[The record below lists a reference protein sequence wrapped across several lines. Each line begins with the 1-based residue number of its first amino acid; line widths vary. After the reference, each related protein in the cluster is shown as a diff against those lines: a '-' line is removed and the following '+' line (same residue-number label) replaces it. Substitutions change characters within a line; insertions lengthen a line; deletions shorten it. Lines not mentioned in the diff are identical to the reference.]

1 MAPWHDVLAAD
12 AIESGR
18 AIVVALPDRRILI
31 ARTQDGQLWAIDD
44 TCSHDGGPLG
54 EGHVFGHE
62 VECPRHGACF
72 DVRTGEALTLPAT
85 QPVRTY
91 PVRVDNGRIW
101 VETP

>member
-1 MAPWHDVLAAD
+1 MAPWCD
-12 AIESGR
+12 ALDEQSVGAGRAVTVDLSGR
-18 AIVVALPDRRILI
+18 RVLI
-31 ARTQDGQLWAIDD
+31 ARTADGRLWAIDD

-85 QPVRTY
+85 QPVSTY
-91 PVRVDNGRIW
+91 PVRVEDGRVW
-101 VETP
+101 VQLP